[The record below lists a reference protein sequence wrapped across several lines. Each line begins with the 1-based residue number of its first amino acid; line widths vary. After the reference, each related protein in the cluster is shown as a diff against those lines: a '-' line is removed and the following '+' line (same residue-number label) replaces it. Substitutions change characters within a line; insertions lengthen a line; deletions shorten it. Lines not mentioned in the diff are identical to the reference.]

1 MFLYPKPGTSRR
13 DKVLAKKVHSPDE
26 GLYIGMTKLSFFV
39 FLHVLTTIDPLT
51 PYLGGE
57 VVKSI

>member
-1 MFLYPKPGTSRR
+1 MFLYSKPGTSRR
-13 DKVLAKKVHSPDE
+13 DKVLAKKVHSRLGLIHRYDE
-26 GLYIGMTKLSFFV
+26 VILFCL
-39 FLHVLTTIDPLT
+39 LHVVTTIDPLT